1 MGNAPM
7 KKTPFKS
14 THQSRKVTCDKC
26 GDTFDR
32 FYYEKIHK
40 DICSGKGAA
49 MPSSIARFV
58 RPKA

>member
-1 MGNAPM
+1 M
-7 KKTPFKS
+7 KKTPFKT
-14 THQSRKVTCDKC
+14 THQSRKVTCEKC

-40 DICSGKGAA
+40 DICSGKGALT
-49 MPSSIARFV
+49 PSSIARFV